1 MREVP
6 KRIRNAFNELKSAY
20 GGYIELKYLNKRFCV
35 FEATSRYDPDIGR
48 SRKVTHYLG
57 WMRDDGLLIP
67 AKTRPQSRAPLAR
80 PVPQYY
86 TGNASSQQEK
96 QGAGYVLDEH
106 DKSILTALSMNPRMP
121 YSSMS
126 KLADLPESSLPYR
139 IRRLE
144 GEFDIRYTLHLNLQN
159 LDFYKFF
166 IFVKFETE
174 HAEIDYED
182 LKQVLEGNPRVQ
194 MAMLTKGPYD
204 IVIYCIAEKISIAQA
219 IINEI
224 RKVKSLSETPASWY
238 TAIVAESYGFIPIRD
253 AFFDVLKEK
262 VWHRTKERR
271 RPSGSELM
279 LREYAV
285 LRELNKNSTIS
296 FSEIERIYGL
306 SVGSAKNAFEKLIK
320 GQTII
325 IRPTMFMQRVPI
337 RYNGM
342 VLLEIKNYDLYL
354 KTVYSSYKD
363 LVDEKVDLV
372 NRFAYACG
380 VSIPDSN
387 VYLVPV
393 FEEDDLIETEK
404 RLLGSIKGVESK
416 TLIITKVILGSIGYR
431 RFDNLY
437 SAQYSTLLSKKNIE
451 ERKRT
456 DYGLPI

>member
-1 MREVP
+1 M
-6 KRIRNAFNELKSAY
+6 
-20 GGYIELKYLNKRFCV
+20 
-35 FEATSRYDPDIGR
+35 
-48 SRKVTHYLG
+48 
-57 WMRDDGLLIP
+57 
-67 AKTRPQSRAPLAR
+67 
-80 PVPQYY
+80 
-86 TGNASSQQEK
+86 
-96 QGAGYVLDEH
+96 
-106 DKSILTALSMNPRMP
+106 
-121 YSSMS
+121 
-126 KLADLPESSLPYR
+126 
-139 IRRLE
+139 
-144 GEFDIRYTLHLNLQN
+144 
-159 LDFYKFF
+159 
-166 IFVKFETE
+166 
-174 HAEIDYED
+174 
-182 LKQVLEGNPRVQ
+182 
-194 MAMLTKGPYD
+194 
-204 IVIYCIAEKISIAQA
+204 
-219 IINEI
+219 
-224 RKVKSLSETPASWY
+224 
-238 TAIVAESYGFIPIRD
+238 
-253 AFFDVLKEK
+253 LKEK